1 MLHWWWR
8 IKKDASQWRGIKKMN
23 SVLVME
29 IEGDE
34 QYFVDGNYRFA
45 LIENFVSSICK
56 KHGSKLHFWVQICS
70 LHG

>member
-1 MLHWWWR
+1 VLRTETQWWWR

-34 QYFVDGNYRFA
+34 QQYFIDGNYRFA
-45 LIENFVSSICK
+45 QFCVKYL
-56 KHGSKLHFWVQICS
+56 
-70 LHG
+70 

>member
-29 IEGDE
+29 MNNI
-34 QYFVDGNYRFA
+34 
-45 LIENFVSSICK
+45 
-56 KHGSKLHFWVQICS
+56 S
-70 LHG
+70 LMGITDLPL